1 MPSHAVPPEG
11 GRGLVLRLRE
21 RQDTGR
27 AGAMIDQAVL
37 WRELDKIDWDK
48 LLQYGT
54 VEVRVEGGKAVLGS
68 VKETSK
74 PN

>member
-1 MPSHAVPPEG
+1 
-11 GRGLVLRLRE
+11 
-21 RQDTGR
+21 
-27 AGAMIDQAVL
+27 MIDQAVL